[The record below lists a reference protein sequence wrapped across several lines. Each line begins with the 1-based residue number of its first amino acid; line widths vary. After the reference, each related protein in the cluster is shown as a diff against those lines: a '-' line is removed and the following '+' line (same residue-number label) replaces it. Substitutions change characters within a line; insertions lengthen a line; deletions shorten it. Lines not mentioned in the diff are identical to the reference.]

1 MTSIFSPILY
11 VMFTLLLLQQRDAFS
26 QGKID
31 QFDSLI
37 ELSNLYKYNELDS
50 SLQFAKQAKRL
61 AEFSHDKLLIGKAA
75 NQLGA
80 IYYSS
85 GRYDLS
91 LNAYKKAF
99 VIFSQEVENKE
110 ELAAAWNGRG
120 LVLLGQHEYQM
131 AIKMWEKSKSINSEI
146 GDSVSLARNY
156 YNIGVAQKG
165 LGEIE
170 EALESLFMARKLLE
184 KKPDPTLSKMV
195 PNRIA
200 DLYFAKGLLDSSEW
214 YYNDVLADSAHL
226 NNWEKSFTYTG
237 LAKISFERKRFHSAA
252 KLAEKGFSYA
262 NKNHAFWDLERS
274 SSLLMSVYD
283 SLNDYKKAL
292 QYALINKA
300 NNDSLYNLEKTRKI
314 NQSNLK
320 LAEVKNQ
327 QLAHEKALIL
337 EKSRANK
344 VWNILL
350 LVLVV
355 FLIVLLWMF
364 VRHLMLKNRF
374 LKKLEVNHAKIK
386 QQKIQLADQN
396 KLLNNINNSKNEL
409 FSILSHDLKS
419 PINAIKQILE
429 MEQTGYFEE
438 NDKDEVIDLLRL
450 QVTKTDAM
458 LDSLLKW
465 AKSQL
470 DGAEAQIES
479 INLPQFVESK
489 LTNFDTQLLLK
500 EISLYHE
507 KTSMPSALVDRNHL
521 GIIFQNLLNNAIKFT
536 PRGGTIEIRYSEND
550 QYVKLRIIDSGVGI
564 DDVDLNALQS
574 GNTAIISKKGTDQE
588 TGSGLGLLLVKQL
601 VAYNKGL
608 LDIKSHPGEGTEV
621 SLSFLK

>member
-1 MTSIFSPILY
+1 MTSYFSPILY
-11 VMFTLLLLQQRDAFS
+11 VIFPLLFLQQMDAFS
-26 QGKID
+26 QGEFE

-37 ELSNLYKYNELDS
+37 ELSNFYKYNELDS
-50 SLQFAKQAKRL
+50 SLKFANQAKNV
-61 AEFSHDKLLIGKAA
+61 AEKYNNRLLIGKAA

-85 GRYDLS
+85 GRYDKS
-91 LNAYKKAF
+91 MDAYKEAF
-99 VIFSQEVENKE
+99 GIFNDEVDNPE

-120 LVLLGQHEYQM
+120 LVLLGLLDYEM
-131 AIKMWEKSKSINSEI
+131 AIHMWERSKSLNLKI
-146 GDSVSLARNY
+146 GDTVSLARNY
-156 YNIGVAQKG
+156 FNIGVAQKG
-165 LGEIE
+165 LGKID
-170 EALESLFMARKLLE
+170 EALESLFMAKKLLE
-184 KKPDPTLSKMV
+184 KKPDPFLDKMV

-200 DLYFAKGLLDSSEW
+200 DLFFAIGDLDSATNYFQS
-214 YYNDVLADSAHL
+214 VLADSSHL

-237 LAKISFERKRFHSAA
+237 LGKIAFKRKDFQSAV
-252 KLAEKGFSYA
+252 KLAEKGFLYA
-262 NKNHAFWDLERS
+262 NMSHAFWDLERS
-274 SSLLMSVYD
+274 SKLLMTAYD
-283 SLNDYKKAL
+283 SLNDFKKAL
-292 QYALINKA
+292 HYALINKA
-300 NNDSLYNLEKTRKI
+300 NNDSLYNLEKTREI

-337 EKSRANK
+337 EKSRSNK
-344 VWNILL
+344 VWNISLL
-350 LVLVV
+350 ILVV
-355 FLIVLLWMF
+355 FLILLLWMF
-364 VRHLMLKNRF
+364 IRHLIIKNRF

-386 QQKIQLADQN
+386 QQKIQLAHQN

-419 PINAIKQILE
+419 PINSIKQILE

-438 NDKDEVIDLLRL
+438 NDKSEVINLLRL

-470 DGAEAQIES
+470 EGAEAQIVS

-500 EISLYHE
+500 EISLYHK
-507 KTSMPSALVDRNHL
+507 KTSVPSALVDKNHL